1 VTTSRI
7 VVATKPRN
15 HETTKILAAAAIVAA
30 VAAVSAQQQKPD
42 RAKPPEIGPA
52 PALHLPAIQ
61 KSKLSNG
68 LPVWVVEMHKV
79 PVVQVNL
86 VVFAG
91 TADDPGGRYG
101 AASLASA
108 MLTNGAGGKSAL
120 DIADAVDFLGADLN
134 AGSAVDSTTVRLH
147 VPVARL
153 ADALPIMADVA
164 LHPTFQKDE
173 LDRLRQQRL
182 TGLIQSR
189 DDPQSIAAAAF
200 PRVLYG
206 PRHRYGTPAG
216 GTAETIKTFT
226 SDDLREFYTTTFRPD
241 RATLLAIGD
250 ITPAAVVPLLEKHFG
265 TWKAPSAAAAK
276 QNIPAVDEPAT
287 RTVYVVDKPGA
298 PQSQVRIGWIGVAR
312 STPDYFPLTVMNTV
326 LGGSFTSRLNMNLRE
341 KHGYS
346 YGASSVF
353 DMRLSAG
360 PFASAAGVQTDKT
373 GEALKEF
380 FNELNAIREPV
391 PADELARAKNYVALR
406 YPGGFETTGDVSR
419 QLENALVYHLPDDY
433 FSSYVQKIQAVTAA
447 DVRRVAQKYVQPD
460 RFAVVV
466 VGDLSKIEPQIKA
479 LNLGTIKVLTIDD
492 VFGPKP

>member
-1 VTTSRI
+1 VR
-7 VVATKPRN
+7 
-15 HETTKILAAAAIVAA
+15 HETTKPRSHENTKTWVALLIVFVSSFVA
-30 VAAVSAQQQKPD
+30 VAPAQQKPD
-42 RAKPPEIGPA
+42 RAKPPAIGPA
-52 PALHLPAIQ
+52 PALHLPSIQ
-61 KSKLSNG
+61 KLKLSNG

-79 PVVQVNL
+79 PVAQVDLL
-86 VVFAG
+86 VLAG
-91 TADDPGGRYG
+91 TANDPAGRYG
-101 AASLASA
+101 AASLTSA

-134 AGSAVDSTTVRLH
+134 AASGIDSTTVRLH

-164 LHPTFQKDE
+164 LRPTFDKTE
-173 LDRLRQQRL
+173 LERLRQQRL

-206 PRHRYGTPAG
+206 PRHRYGTPSG

-226 SDDLREFYTTTFRPD
+226 SADLREFYTTTFRPD

-250 ITPAAVVPLLEKHFG
+250 LTPAAVMPLLEKNFG
-265 TWKAPSAAAAK
+265 SWKAPAAPASK
-276 QNIPAVDEPAT
+276 QDIPAVDEPAT

-312 STPDYFPLTVMNTV
+312 STPDYFPLTVMNTI

-346 YGASSVF
+346 YGASSQL

-360 PFASAAGVQTDKT
+360 PFVSAAGVQTDKT

-380 FNELNAIREPV
+380 FNELNAIREPI

-447 DVRRVAQKYVQPD
+447 DVQRVAQKYVKPD

-466 VGDLSKIEPQIKA
+466 VGDLATIEPQIKA
-479 LNLGTIKVLTIDD
+479 LNLGTIKALTIDE

>member
-1 VTTSRI
+1 VTLNYAPKTFLISCFLLS
-7 VVATKPRN
+7 
-15 HETTKILAAAAIVAA
+15 ILSCLPI
-30 VAAVSAQQQKPD
+30 AQEKPD
-42 RAKPPEIGPA
+42 RTKPPAIGPA
-52 PALHLPAIQ
+52 PSLHLPAIQ
-61 KSKLSNG
+61 KLKLSNG

-79 PVVQVNL
+79 PVAQVNL
-86 VVFAG
+86 VVLAG
-91 TADDPGGRYG
+91 TADDPAGKFG

-120 DIADAVDFLGADLN
+120 DVADAVDFLGADLN
-134 AGSAVDSTTVRLH
+134 AASGIDSTTVRLH

-153 ADALPIMADVA
+153 ADALPILADVA
-164 LHPTFQKDE
+164 LRPTFDKAE

-189 DDPQSIAAAAF
+189 DDPQSIASAAF

-206 PRHRYGTPAG
+206 PRHRYGTPSG

-226 SDDLREFYTTTFRPD
+226 SDDLREFYTATFRPD

-250 ITPAAVVPLLEKHFG
+250 VTPATMMPLLEKNFG
-265 TWKAPSAAAAK
+265 SWKATSTAAPK

-287 RTVYVVDKPGA
+287 RAVYVVDKPGA
-298 PQSQVRIGWIGVAR
+298 PQSQARIGWIGVAR

-346 YGASSVF
+346 YGANSQF

-360 PFASAAGVQTDKT
+360 PFAAGAGVQTDKT
-373 GEALKEF
+373 GDALKEF
-380 FNELNAIREPV
+380 FNELNAIRDPV
-391 PADELARAKNYVALR
+391 PADELARAKNYIALR
-406 YPGGFETTGDVSR
+406 YPGGFETTGDISR

-433 FSSYVQKIQAVTAA
+433 FSTYVQKIQAVTAA
-447 DVRRVAQKYVQPD
+447 DVQRVAQKYVQPD

-466 VGDLSKIEPQIKA
+466 VGDLAKIEPQIKA
-479 LNLGTIKVLTIDD
+479 LNFGSIKVLTIDD

>member
-1 VTTSRI
+1 
-7 VVATKPRN
+7 
-15 HETTKILAAAAIVAA
+15 
-30 VAAVSAQQQKPD
+30 
-42 RAKPPEIGPA
+42 
-52 PALHLPAIQ
+52 
-61 KSKLSNG
+61 
-68 LPVWVVEMHKV
+68 
-79 PVVQVNL
+79 
-86 VVFAG
+86 
-91 TADDPGGRYG
+91 
-101 AASLASA
+101 

-120 DIADAVDFLGADLN
+120 DIADAVDFLGVDLN

-164 LHPTFQKDE
+164 LRPTFQKDE

-206 PRHRYGTPAG
+206 ARHRYGTPAG

-241 RATLLAIGD
+241 RATLIVTGD
-250 ITPAAVVPLLEKHFG
+250 VTAAAVVPLLEKTFG
-265 TWKAPSAAAAK
+265 SWKAPPAAAST
-276 QNIPAVDEPAT
+276 QNIPAVDEPAG

-298 PQSQVRIGWIGVAR
+298 PQSQIRIGWIGVPR

-406 YPGGFETTGDVSR
+406 YPGGFETTGDISR
-419 QLENALVYHLPDDY
+419 QLENALVYHLPEDY
-433 FSSYVQKIQAVTAA
+433 FSTYVQKIQAVTIA
-447 DVRRVAQKYVQPD
+447 DVERVAKKYVQPD

-466 VGDLSKIEPQIKA
+466 VGDLAKIEPQIKA
-479 LNLGTIKVLTIDD
+479 QNLGAIKVLTIDD